1 MLDADRLL
9 PYTLAVVAL
18 ILAPGPN
25 QAMVVARSLNGG
37 RRAGIMTSLGVN
49 TGTAF
54 HTVSAALGLSALLA
68 TSALAFA
75 TVKLLGAA
83 YLLYLGIRL
92 LAGRDHAMGPP
103 QVDAAPAQTIRGA
116 NAYGRAIITGIL
128 NPKVA
133 LFFLAFLPQFVD
145 RLAGS
150 IFLQFLLLGAII
162 AVVGLAFDSALATA
176 AGSLG
181 RFLARNPRAAR
192 WRERITGTAFVAL
205 GIRLAFERR

>member
-9 PYTLAVVAL
+9 PYILAVVAL

-54 HTVSAALGLSALLA
+54 HTIAAALGLSALLA
-68 TSALAFA
+68 TSALAFSM
-75 TVKLLGAA
+75 VKLLGAA

-92 LAGRDHAMGPP
+92 LAGRDHAMSLPG
-103 QVDAAPAQTIRGA
+103 VDPAPARTVGGG
-116 NAYGRAIITGIL
+116 NAYGRAIVTGIL

-145 RLAGS
+145 RQAGS

-162 AVVGLAFDSALATA
+162 AAVGLAFDSALATA